1 MEGSLQHTFHERGE
15 CTGALRIAQET
26 TQGYWGRNA
35 SGDLIFELVEV
46 FLKAGTDV
54 SSYSQQPSPR
64 SFVYVRTRI
73 STAAH
78 RVSKQPGLC
87 RGFSISA

>member
-1 MEGSLQHTFHERGE
+1 MSFF
-15 CTGALRIAQET
+15 A
-26 TQGYWGRNA
+26 
-35 SGDLIFELVEV
+35 GDLIFELVEM

-73 STAAH
+73 STAEH